1 MEPRRNDALNSVQE
15 KNKQTNKQTKT
26 KQPWSFITNA
36 AVTVGDR
43 TCLAG
48 ISFLSPDVEGSPPSS
63 KTSVKVIKERN
74 SSKPKS
80 NFFKGKVT
88 FAFQKLIHCQFANRE
103 WVIRQETFIWVEI
116 GRISL
121 TQFSQWA
128 GSRGNVV
135 ERGSFAPPFFPNF
148 SLNGCLLLLAR
159 LHPNRWR
166 DIYDEGKI
174 TVSFLARGDRGE
186 GKRK

>member
-74 SSKPKS
+74 SPKPKS
-80 NFFKGKVT
+80 NFFKGKVVT

-128 GSRGNVV
+128 GSRGTWLNAGV
-135 ERGSFAPPFFPNF
+135 SLLPFSQTFRLMAAF
-148 SLNGCLLLLAR
+148 SC
-159 LHPNRWR
+159 
-166 DIYDEGKI
+166 
-174 TVSFLARGDRGE
+174 
-186 GKRK
+186 

>member
-135 ERGSFAPPFFPNF
+135 ERGSFAPRLSPFPKLF
-148 SLNGCLLLLAR
+148 A
-159 LHPNRWR
+159 
-166 DIYDEGKI
+166 
-174 TVSFLARGDRGE
+174 
-186 GKRK
+186 